1 MAVHESKNQEKIDMI
16 AMCRDMIDFQGERY
30 MGEIQTTTEPIGD
43 VKSFDYQLSKEDNV
57 TQRREEKSEIEE

>member
-1 MAVHESKNQEKIDMI
+1 
-16 AMCRDMIDFQGERY
+16 MIDFQGERY